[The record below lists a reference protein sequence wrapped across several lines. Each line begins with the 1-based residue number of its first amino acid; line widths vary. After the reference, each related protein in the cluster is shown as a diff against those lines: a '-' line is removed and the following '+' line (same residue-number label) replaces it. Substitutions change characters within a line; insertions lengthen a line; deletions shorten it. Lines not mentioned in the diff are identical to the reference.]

1 MITGEENKRR
11 EISFLNSRW
20 QANAIRSQ
28 IALQTGKAGTRMMND
43 DEQEPGGSCPNGH
56 GGPSQVLH
64 FPEVYKITLI
74 LLGLYSPS
82 LELTP
87 N

>member
-1 MITGEENKRR
+1 M
-11 EISFLNSRW
+11 L
-20 QANAIRSQ
+20 
-28 IALQTGKAGTRMMND
+28 ND
-43 DEQEPGGSCPNGH
+43 DEQEHWGSCPNGH
-56 GGPSQVLH
+56 GEPSQVLH

-74 LLGLYSPS
+74 LLGLYSLS